1 MNDAHSPAR
10 AIRPLPSELADQI
23 AAGEVVER
31 PSSAVKEL
39 VENALD
45 AGATRLTVEIER
57 GGQALIRITDNGS
70 GIAADDLL
78 LAVTRHATSKIATF
92 HDLVRVA
99 SFGFRGEALA
109 SIGSVSRLR
118 IVSRVGHAEAAAILV
133 EHGRVGPV
141 EPAALGQG
149 TVVEVRD
156 LFAAVPARLKF
167 LKSEATEAKRCQESV
182 ERMAL
187 ARLDAG
193 FVFKNGGRTVFRFTP
208 EQTLQSR
215 LAVLW
220 PPAVC
225 EDMLPFDR
233 RRDSL
238 RVHGLAGSPQKAQ
251 GRADRMLFYV
261 NGRAVQDRVLASAAR
276 EAYKGRLLAREYP
289 QIVVFLELPAE
300 EVDVNVHPAKSE
312 VRFRDE
318 RAVFSLLRQALLE
331 ALEASGPAL
340 YADAARDPSDMSIA
354 SDTVGGWRPR
364 TPSEL
369 GLAAERPEN
378 RTVQRPLPVAPKF
391 PAYGAYVEDCARREG
406 EETQPSWPVIHE
418 RPAAQPAPHRPA
430 PPPESAAPDAPARE
444 PQLKDGPRYL
454 GQIADTYLLLE
465 LPDKTL
471 GILDQHAAHERVLYA
486 AMRARGR
493 SGQTRPLALPL
504 ALSLHP
510 AQTARLA
517 EIAPD
522 LAALGFVFESAG
534 QTLRVS
540 SVPSSLS
547 PGEARDY
554 LDAALSDQ
562 PSSLEDLWVL
572 LSCKTALKA
581 GTPLARDEALHLLQA
596 WLETPDR
603 SYCPHGRPALVRL
616 GPAELERLFKR
627 R

>member
-1 MNDAHSPAR
+1 MNDLPPPAR

-31 PSSAVKEL
+31 PASAVKEL

-45 AGATRLTVEIER
+45 AGATRLTVEIEH
-57 GGQALIRITDNGS
+57 GGQALIRVTDNGA
-70 GIAADDLL
+70 GIAADELP

-92 HDLVRVA
+92 HDLLRVN

-109 SIGSVSRLR
+109 SIGSVSLLR
-118 IVSRVGHAEAAAILV
+118 MVSRVGHAEAAAIAV
-133 EHGRVGPV
+133 EHGRIGPLA
-141 EPAALGQG
+141 PAALGQG

-167 LKSEATEAKRCQESV
+167 LKSEATEARRCQEAV

-193 FVFKNGGRTVFRFTP
+193 FVFKNGGRTVFRFAP
-208 EQTLQSR
+208 DQPLQGR
-215 LAVLW
+215 LAALW

-225 EDMLPFDR
+225 EGMLSFDR
-233 RRDSL
+233 SRDSM

-289 QIVVFLELPAE
+289 QVVAFIELPAE
-300 EVDVNVHPAKSE
+300 EVDVNVHPAKAE

-318 RAVFSLLRQALLE
+318 QAVFRLVRQTLLD
-331 ALEASGPAL
+331 ALEATGPAL
-340 YADAARDPSDMSIA
+340 YADAGRSPGEA
-354 SDTVGGWRPR
+354 STAADAVAGWRPR
-364 TPSEL
+364 TPTEL
-369 GLAAERPEN
+369 GIAG
-378 RTVQRPLPVAPKF
+378 QRSLPVSPRF
-391 PAYGAYVEDCARREG
+391 PAYAEYLRDAESHDAAEG
-406 EETQPSWPVIHE
+406 EAAAPHPDAPAQAQRGPVIHE
-418 RPAAQPAPHRPA
+418 PPVPPPPSPRPAVV
-430 PPPESAAPDAPARE
+430 AAPADAP
-444 PQLKDGPRYL
+444 QLSAGPRYL

-465 LPDKTL
+465 LPDGTL

-486 AMRARGR
+486 AMRSRGR
-493 SGQTRPLALPL
+493 SGQSQPLALPL
-504 ALSLHP
+504 DLSLHP
-510 AQTARLA
+510 AQAARLD
-517 EIAPD
+517 ELREE
-522 LAALGFVFESAG
+522 LAALGFALAREG
-534 QTLRVS
+534 QRLRVTA
-540 SVPSSLS
+540 VPPSLS
-547 PGEARDY
+547 AGEAREY
-554 LDAALSDQ
+554 LEAALSGQ
-562 PSSLEDLWVL
+562 NASLEELWVL
-572 LSCKTALKA
+572 MSCKTALKA
-581 GTPLARDEALHLLQA
+581 GVPLARDEALRLLEA
-596 WLETPDR
+596 WLAAPDR